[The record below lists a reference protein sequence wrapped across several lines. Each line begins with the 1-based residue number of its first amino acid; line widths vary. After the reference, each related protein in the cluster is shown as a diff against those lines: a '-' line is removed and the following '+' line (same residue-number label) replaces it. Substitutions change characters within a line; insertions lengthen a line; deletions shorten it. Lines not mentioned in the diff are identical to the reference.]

1 MVVGITDVIPF
12 FGPFIGALPSGIL
25 LLFIDPWAA
34 LKFVILILV
43 LQQID
48 GNIIAPKILG
58 KTTRLASFLGAFLP
72 SSSAAGFSGLPG
84 MILGVPT
91 MAVIYIIWRD

>member
-1 MVVGITDVIPF
+1 MSILDLPFALLISVVVGITDVIPF

-48 GNIIAPKILG
+48 EI
-58 KTTRLASFLGAFLP
+58 
-72 SSSAAGFSGLPG
+72 
-84 MILGVPT
+84 
-91 MAVIYIIWRD
+91 